1 MKGEGSGCRR
11 RGRGCFGSRRCRL
24 WRGWMGFVRSMSRDS
39 LRGTELIALLLPWR
53 IFSAEREKDSV
64 LESGFSREFGGGF

>member
-1 MKGEGSGCRR
+1 
-11 RGRGCFGSRRCRL
+11 
-24 WRGWMGFVRSMSRDS
+24 MGFVRSMSRDS

-64 LESGFSREFGGGF
+64 LESGFSREFGGEF